1 MAEAELEYDKNHVS
15 PSLYIRFKI
24 NKTSGTLSKYQEIGD
39 LYALIWTTTPWT
51 LPSNQ
56 AISFNPELSYSMI
69 KLNSNDEF
77 YIVATDLVAS
87 LREKLIS
94 HELDEITTVSAAD
107 LEHSTYFH
115 PIDRENELPFLKG
128 AHVTSTAG
136 TGLVHTAPAHGFDD
150 YLVAL
155 NENISVVSIAFQSNI
170 LTSTNKSFSPYN
182 NRLLIMMKLLSYRNA
197 LSINLVLITK
207 MHRIFCAEKKFTS
220 MEINYVWIM

>member
-1 MAEAELEYDKNHVS
+1 MAEAELEYDKNHIS

-56 AISFNPELSYSMI
+56 AISFNPELSYTLI

-128 AHVTSTAG
+128 SHVTSTAG

-155 NENISVVSIAFQSNI
+155 KENISVVSITHQSNI
-170 LTSTNKSFSPYN
+170 LTNESFSLYN
-182 NRLLIMMKLLSYRNA
+182 SINDETLKLLSYRNA

-207 MHRIFCAEKKFTS
+207 MHQIFCTEKKFTS
-220 MEINYVWIM
+220 MEINYVRIM

>member
-1 MAEAELEYDKNHVS
+1 M
-15 PSLYIRFKI
+15 

-56 AISFNPELSYSMI
+56 AISFNPELSYSLI

-77 YIVATDLVAS
+77 YIVATKLIAS
-87 LREKLIS
+87 LRASLSS
-94 HELDEITTVSAAD
+94 HELDEITIIPASD
-107 LEHSTYFH
+107 LGRSTYFH
-115 PIDRENELPFLKG
+115 PIDRANELPFLKG

-155 NENISVVSIAFQSNI
+155 NENISVVSIEFLSNVSNMI
-170 LTSTNKSFSPYN
+170 
-182 NRLLIMMKLLSYRNA
+182 NA
-197 LSINLVLITK
+197 I
-207 MHRIFCAEKKFTS
+207 
-220 MEINYVWIM
+220 